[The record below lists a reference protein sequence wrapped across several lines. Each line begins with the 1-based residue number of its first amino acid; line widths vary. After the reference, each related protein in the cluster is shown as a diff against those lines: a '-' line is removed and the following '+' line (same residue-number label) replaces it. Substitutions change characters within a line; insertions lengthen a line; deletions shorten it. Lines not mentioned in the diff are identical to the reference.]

1 MVSPQYH
8 GKACHTQ
15 PLARGFPLILYS
27 LSGLKNKRSMA
38 RFLHRAGRVRLSR
51 NAART
56 PYRRVI
62 DKNHPNVV

>member
-1 MVSPQYH
+1 MA
-8 GKACHTQ
+8 KATAHC
-15 PLARGFPLILYS
+15 RMGFPLIRYPHL
-27 LSGLKNKRSMA
+27 GPKNKRSMA
-38 RFLHRAGRVRLSR
+38 RFLHQAGRVRLSR

>member
-27 LSGLKNKRSMA
+27 LLGPKNKRSMA
-38 RFLHRAGRVRLSR
+38 CPLHQAERVW
-51 NAART
+51 ART